1 MGISVFRLPWVW
13 LAIRQPETL
22 QMFLVFRLKPK
33 MERRL
38 AANTLSHIA
47 LLICQDVGE
56 PPTLHRLQ
64 VLQRFQAASMLNV
77 TRRIESY
84 GLRPFPTQKAA

>member
-38 AANTLSHIA
+38 AANTLSHLA

-64 VLQRFQAASMLNV
+64 VLQRFQAALDIKRV
-77 TRRIESY
+77 
-84 GLRPFPTQKAA
+84 G